1 MKNKDIHEWLLDEE
15 IDSLTTIINMKGES
29 IFIADV
35 LEKHLKEQLLQTTV
49 IKSVCKHEY
58 ITDADWKSLTCR
70 LCNDRIKPTQTVL

>member
-1 MKNKDIHEWLLDEE
+1 MKNTIEE
-15 IDSLTTIINMKGES
+15 TTR
-29 IFIADV
+29 
-35 LEKHLKEQLLQTTV
+35 LLLQGTLTKDEADKILLSLSNV

>member
-15 IDSLTTIINMKGES
+15 IDSLTTIVNMKGES

-49 IKSVCKHEY
+49 IKSVCIECSNEGGTHGVNG
-58 ITDADWKSLTCR
+58 WKKCSKGCE
-70 LCNDRIKPTQTVL
+70 

>member
-1 MKNKDIHEWLLDEE
+1 MKTAEEFLREICPNHTDGSKWNKSELL
-15 IDSLTTIINMKGES
+15 TILDKYQ
-29 IFIADV
+29 A
-35 LEKHLKEQLLQTTV
+35 LQLLQPDV